1 MKTLQELLALK
12 QRNAERLMALM
23 AILEGSSTVA
33 ARALTD
39 DENAEITAIRN
50 GASALDEQIRNAQFL
65 KDQAA
70 ENAARQFESRAPLG
84 LDPGSGN
91 PISPEDQVEKRFSL
105 ARAVKQLVSKDK
117 LTGAEHEADAIGR
130 TYAAQS
136 GHTPEGGLY
145 LRSANPFVTRG
156 ADAATALK
164 AANLISTTQMPTM
177 EGYKAH
183 LPFEGLGATIMR
195 NLEGIQNINV
205 ADMLAAAGYVTEAGT
220 VPEIDLNVRKAVLT
234 PRQVCAYISATML
247 LQASAGSEVEALMWK
262 QLMQA
267 EGVAVSQAII
277 NGNGT
282 TAPQGILG
290 NTGVPNLDL
299 GASGAVTF
307 AKMLEL
313 KNSPGKNNA
322 RFIEGP
328 RGWLTNENV
337 RGQLEGLQHGTSGRF
352 VWDYEKPDMLM
363 GYKAE
368 TTTLVPNNTGV
379 GTDESAIIF
388 GIWAN
393 LFVANWAFKRLV
405 IDEVTVKG
413 KTLLNWYSFWDH
425 VVASPNAFAKCR
437 NIIAP

>member
-23 AILEGSSTVA
+23 AILEGSTSVA

-39 DENAEITAIRN
+39 DENAEITTIRN
-50 GASALDEQIRNAQFL
+50 GATALDEQIRNAEFL
-65 KDQAA
+65 KAQAA

-84 LDPGSGN
+84 LDPGTGN
-91 PISPEDQVEKRFSL
+91 RLTPEDKVEKRFSL
-105 ARAVKQLVSKDK
+105 SRAVKQLVNKSA
-117 LTGAEHEADAIGR
+117 LNGAEAEADAIGR
-130 TYAAQS
+130 AEAAAC
-136 GHTPEGGLY
+136 GHTTEGGLY
-145 LRSANPFVTRG
+145 LRSASPYVVRG
-156 ADAATALK
+156 SDAATALK
-164 AANLISTTQMPTM
+164 AANLIGTTQMPTM
-177 EGYKAH
+177 DGYKAH
-183 LPFEGLGATIMR
+183 LPFEGMGATVMR
-195 NLEGIQNINV
+195 NLEGVQNLNV
-205 ADMLAAAGYVTEAGT
+205 SDLLATAAYVAEAGT
-220 VPEIDLNVRKAVLT
+220 VPEIDPNIRKGVLT

-247 LQASAGSEVEALMWK
+247 LQASVGPEIEAIMWK
-262 QLMQA
+262 NLEQA

-277 NGNGT
+277 NGT
-282 TAPQGILG
+282 TPQGILG
-290 NTGVPNLDL
+290 NTDVPNLDL
-299 GASGAVTF
+299 AASGAITF

-328 RGWLTNENV
+328 RGWVTNENV
-337 RGQLEGLQHGTSGRF
+337 RGQLEALQHGTSGRF

-363 GYKAE
+363 GYKAD
-368 TTTLVPNNTGV
+368 TTTLVPSNTGV

-393 LFVANWAFKRLV
+393 LFVANWSFKRLV

-425 VVASPNAFAKCR
+425 VVASPKAFAKCR